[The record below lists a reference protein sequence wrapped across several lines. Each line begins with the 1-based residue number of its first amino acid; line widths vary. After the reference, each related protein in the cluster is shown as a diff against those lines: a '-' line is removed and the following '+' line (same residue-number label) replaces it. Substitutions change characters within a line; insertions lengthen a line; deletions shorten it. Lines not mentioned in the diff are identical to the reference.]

1 MNPDVVRYGAEAKI
15 IDILGK
21 KNADVSLA
29 NMLKLTR
36 RAKKEKERT

>member
-15 IDILGK
+15 NDILGK